1 MTYSSERHVGAIP
14 KDIEEMAE
22 RAPCVAMAVA
32 TDFVLQQQKERVG
45 GGYIAQAL
53 ASGNRCD
60 SRPTEI

>member
-45 GGYIAQAL
+45 GGYIA
-53 ASGNRCD
+53 
-60 SRPTEI
+60 